1 MTSTL
6 TNSLRP
12 RMIKIH
18 KTGEAGDMAALDM
31 GDPQR
36 PVDIIFVHANGFNAQ
51 TYVSI
56 LAPLAKDFRILAIDQ
71 RGHGRST
78 LIANPQA
85 RRSWGD
91 MRDDLVALLDV
102 LGAEP
107 GARPVV
113 LAGHSMG
120 GTVSLLA
127 SRLRPDRV
135 KGLVMFDPVIM
146 PWAVS
151 LMANLPWADH
161 KVWKA
166 APIAQGALRRKS
178 VFDDRASVVAAYKG
192 RGAFKTWPE
201 EVLADYVAGG
211 FKDRADGKLEL
222 ACSPAWE
229 ASNFTAMANDPWTAA
244 ARASC
249 PVQVFRAEI
258 ASTCRIGEASAFC
271 RRNRR
276 GLISVTEVAGTTHF
290 LPMERPA
297 LVRQALAEAMA

>member
-6 TNSLRP
+6 TDGLRP

-18 KTGEAGDMAALDM
+18 KTAEAGEMAALDM

-36 PVDIIFVHANGFNAQ
+36 PLDIIFVHANGFNAQ

-56 LAPLAKDFRILAIDQ
+56 LAPLAKDVRILAIDQ

-78 LIANPQA
+78 LTANPQG

-102 LGAEP
+102 LGQES

-146 PWAVS
+146 PWGVS

-166 APIAQGALRRKS
+166 APIAQGAMRRKS
-178 VFDDRASVVAAYKG
+178 VFEDRASVLAAYKG
-192 RGAFKTWPE
+192 RGAFKTWPDE
-201 EVLADYVAGG
+201 TLADYVAGG
-211 FKDRADGKLEL
+211 FKDRADGKVEL
-222 ACSPAWE
+222 ACAPAWE

-244 ARASC
+244 ARATC
-249 PVQVFRAEI
+249 PVQVFRAEL
-258 ASTCRIGEASAFC
+258 ASTCRIGAAAAFC
-271 RRNRR
+271 RRNRK
-276 GLISVTEVAGTTHF
+276 GLIRVTEVPGTTHF
-290 LPMERPA
+290 LPMERPD
-297 LVRQALAEAMA
+297 LVRGALAEAVA

>member
-1 MTSTL
+1 MTSTP
-6 TNSLRP
+6 NAAPRQ
-12 RMIKIH
+12 RMIKLSN
-18 KTGEAGDMAALDM
+18 AGDDGEMAALEF
-31 GDPQR
+31 GD
-36 PVDIIFVHANGFNAQ
+36 VTGTIDLIFVHANGFNAQ

-56 LAPLAKDFRILAIDQ
+56 MTPLAKDYRILAIDQ

-78 LIANPQA
+78 LKANPEG

-102 LGAEP
+102 LEAEP

-127 SRLRPDRV
+127 SRLRPNRV

-166 APIAQGALRRKS
+166 APIAQGAMRRKF
-178 VFDDRASVVAAYKG
+178 VFEDRASVMAAYKG
-192 RGAFKTWPE
+192 RGAFKTWPD
-201 EVLADYVAGG
+201 EVLADYIAGG
-211 FKDRADGKLEL
+211 FKDRADGKVEL
-222 ACSPAWE
+222 ACAPVWE
-229 ASNFTAMANDPWTAA
+229 ASNFTALANDPWTAA

-249 PVQVFRAEI
+249 SVQMFRAEH
-258 ASTCRIGEASAFC
+258 ASTCRIGDAAKFC
-271 RRNRR
+271 RRNRK
-276 GLISVTEVAGTTHF
+276 GLVRVTEVPGTTHF
-290 LPMERPA
+290 LPMERPD
-297 LVRQALAEAMA
+297 LVRAALTEAIG

>member
-1 MTSTL
+1 MTSTPIAAP
-6 TNSLRP
+6 RQ
-12 RMIKIH
+12 RMIKLSNAADA
-18 KTGEAGDMAALDM
+18 GEMAALEM
-31 GDPQR
+31 GDPGH
-36 PVDIIFVHANGFNAQ
+36 PIDLIFVHANGFNAQ

-56 LAPLAKDFRILAIDQ
+56 LSPLKKDCRILAIDQ

-78 LIANPQA
+78 LPANPEN

-102 LGAEP
+102 LAKEP

-135 KGLVMFDPVIM
+135 KRVVMFDPVIM
-146 PWAVS
+146 PWAVN

-166 APIAQGALRRKS
+166 APIAQGALRRKA
-178 VFDDRASVVAAYKG
+178 VFDDRASALAAYKG
-192 RGAFKTWPE
+192 RGAFKTWPDQ
-201 EVLADYVAGG
+201 VLADYVAGG
-211 FKDRADGKLEL
+211 FRDRADGKVEL
-222 ACSPAWE
+222 ACAPTWE

-244 ARASC
+244 AKALC
-249 PVQVFRAEI
+249 PVKIFRAEH
-258 ASTCRIGEASAFC
+258 ASTCRIGDAAKFC

-276 GLISVTEVAGTTHF
+276 GLVTVTEVPGTTHF
-290 LPMERPA
+290 LPMEKPD
-297 LVRQALAEAMA
+297 LVREALTAALA